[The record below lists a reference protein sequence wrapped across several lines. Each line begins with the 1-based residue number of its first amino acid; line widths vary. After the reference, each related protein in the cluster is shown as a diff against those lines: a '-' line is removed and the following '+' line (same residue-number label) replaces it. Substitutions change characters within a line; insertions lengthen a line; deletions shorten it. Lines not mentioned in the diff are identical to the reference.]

1 MKTVRLQRFAPH
13 RSVIAMKFLTIRK
26 SMTALLFA
34 AGTLLAAAD
43 DDFNKVDGPN
53 VRVMRNEDGSKTL
66 FLRSPDNRTLTKK
79 TFSANGV
86 LELLTV
92 YRMDANE
99 NPLSCKIFD
108 GQKQELFKVSYG
120 YRKSDGQLI
129 EERMFDSRVRRV
141 NPEDGVTEMPVRRFI
156 YTYDGQGKRSRG
168 QAITPLPGKSAD
180 EVYRKGAADPDNP
193 FKQATPVSPSKR

>member
-1 MKTVRLQRFAPH
+1 MNL
-13 RSVIAMKFLTIRK
+13 LTIRK
-26 SMTALLFA
+26 SIVVVLFA
-34 AGTLLAAAD
+34 AAGLLAAAD

-66 FLRSPDNRTLTKK
+66 FLRSPDNKTLTKK
-79 TFSANGV
+79 TYSANGV
-86 LELLTV
+86 LELLTI

-99 NPLSCKIFD
+99 NPLSCKIYD

-141 NPEDGVTEMPVRRFI
+141 NPADGVTEMPVRRFI

-168 QAITPLPGKSAD
+168 QAITPLPGKTAD

-193 FKQATPVSPSKR
+193 FKKATPVSPSQR